1 MAPRASRRGGS
12 VAGPEA
18 IYELGVQGRQ
28 TGISLRDGGERD
40 ANGMQPL
47 EGIFSSPESAP
58 RPASASG
65 DSGSEDMDIASSG
78 GPGPQTVLKGRRSVQ
93 HPIPRSRSPLKTHL
107 KSPARKNPHVQR
119 LSSPIRGA
127 VLQDEDEDEEPEDVD
142 EEPERDATVTRKIN
156 FSSKNGTR
164 PTAPRAKTV
173 NGTRR
178 SSQRSAR
185 SDEAEE
191 EVPYISNDD
200 LRDQSLQLIDGL
212 DAAEQANGA
221 FSHDEDDEPP
231 MRQDAPWKK
240 RSAPAKA
247 KARAKA
253 VLAASPGDDQ
263 ERGANGPAARGRNH
277 VQDDQSASATKR
289 KRGRPP
295 KAKPEANPPKA
306 AAPTATKTAPQP
318 ENPGRGRRKQK
329 QLEEIQ
335 EEPVQEE
342 EEEEEEE
349 QVEEPVE
356 EEVEEQMDEPDEEEA
371 DEDIPR
377 AKRPRTEAPP
387 TATKPGRGRPPKI
400 AKAEAKAVAKPSAAS
415 KTKPTAK
422 KAAKAAKAAEPA
434 EEAGEASFMALQRG
448 PPMPKSRGLVS
459 VRREAGEMSQTR
471 SGRHSYRPVHYWR
484 GEEVVREDE
493 AQHDL
498 FHRGNDFLLPSI
510 KEIVRVAPEE
520 RAAAKRA
527 SRPGGKARGR
537 PKSQSKQQRLRLADY
552 EQDEEPE
559 AWELNPGTV
568 AGEVVLWEPEHE
580 MHPPADDEPVQITE
594 EQIALSADA
603 VQTTDIRDATF
614 RFAKTLTMPF
624 MGAGVVDLPPGAEKR
639 PKNSRKMHMV
649 FFVHYGKVL
658 VSVNETQFRISA
670 GGMWFVPRGN
680 YYSINNDYDSPCR
693 IFFSQG
699 CEVAALRDDPVNPD
713 ASQSI
718 MN

>member
-127 VLQDEDEDEEPEDVD
+127 VLQDEDEEPEDVD

-164 PTAPRAKTV
+164 PTAPRAKAV

-335 EEPVQEE
+335 E
-342 EEEEEEE
+342 
-349 QVEEPVE
+349 
-356 EEVEEQMDEPDEEEA
+356 
-371 DEDIPR
+371 
-377 AKRPRTEAPP
+377 
-387 TATKPGRGRPPKI
+387 
-400 AKAEAKAVAKPSAAS
+400 
-415 KTKPTAK
+415 
-422 KAAKAAKAAEPA
+422 
-434 EEAGEASFMALQRG
+434 
-448 PPMPKSRGLVS
+448 
-459 VRREAGEMSQTR
+459 
-471 SGRHSYRPVHYWR
+471 
-484 GEEVVREDE
+484 
-493 AQHDL
+493 
-498 FHRGNDFLLPSI
+498 
-510 KEIVRVAPEE
+510 
-520 RAAAKRA
+520 
-527 SRPGGKARGR
+527 
-537 PKSQSKQQRLRLADY
+537 
-552 EQDEEPE
+552 
-559 AWELNPGTV
+559 
-568 AGEVVLWEPEHE
+568 
-580 MHPPADDEPVQITE
+580 
-594 EQIALSADA
+594 
-603 VQTTDIRDATF
+603 
-614 RFAKTLTMPF
+614 
-624 MGAGVVDLPPGAEKR
+624 
-639 PKNSRKMHMV
+639 
-649 FFVHYGKVL
+649 
-658 VSVNETQFRISA
+658 
-670 GGMWFVPRGN
+670 
-680 YYSINNDYDSPCR
+680 
-693 IFFSQG
+693 
-699 CEVAALRDDPVNPD
+699 
-713 ASQSI
+713 
-718 MN
+718 